1 MVELGSDVFGNITR
15 INNCLESIEK
25 DIPKAEYRFCKAAA
39 NDESD
44 AKKVME
50 HLNEYKKHL
59 NESKEVLNELDK
71 MINERR

>member
-1 MVELGSDVFGNITR
+1 MYYNGCVVEN
-15 INNCLESIEK
+15 
-25 DIPKAEYRFCKAAA
+25 DISKAEYWFSKAAA